1 MERSGVTKW
10 FAAGLVVGSLVWASM
25 AQAAGWEP
33 VKQGQGRT
41 EVSTYEKDVDDSPVK
56 AFRGVT
62 EVKAPV
68 LSVLAVL
75 ADAQACA
82 EWLYQCQ
89 SLELRDN
96 DQAYIRFKGIWPAK
110 DRDALI
116 QTQTTQNAD
125 GGAITIASRKVD
137 GEPQHDGYV
146 RVAALRDRFVLTPLD
161 DGWTRIEFETLI
173 DPGGNVLSVANV
185 ISNQAPKETL
195 QGLRKLAGSDAYQ
208 GAKLDQALVRYPAL
222 KGMVLPESHQ
232 PD

>member
-1 MERSGVTKW
+1 MEASGTAKW
-10 FAAGLVVGSLVWASM
+10 LTAGLLAGSMMLAPL
-25 AQAAGWEP
+25 AHAAGWEP
-33 VKQGQGRT
+33 VKEGQGRT
-41 EVSTYEKDVDDSPVK
+41 EVSTYEKAVDDSPVK

-68 LSVLAVL
+68 LSVLAVM

-116 QTQTTQNAD
+116 QTETTQDRD
-125 GGAITIASRKVD
+125 GGAITLASHKVD
-137 GEPQHDGYV
+137 GEPEHDGYV
-146 RVAALRDRFVLTPLD
+146 RVAALRDRFVLTPLE
-161 DGWTRIEFETLI
+161 DGWTRIEFETFI
-173 DPGGNVLSVANV
+173 DPGGNVSSVANV

-208 GAKLDQALVRYPAL
+208 GAKLDQTLVRYPEL
-222 KGMVLPESHQ
+222 KGMTLPESHQ
-232 PD
+232 PE

>member
-10 FAAGLVVGSLVWASM
+10 FAAGLGVGSLVWAPM

-41 EVSTYEKDVDDSPVK
+41 EVSTYEKDVADSPVK

-89 SLELRDN
+89 SLELR
-96 DQAYIRFKGIWPAK
+96 
-110 DRDALI
+110 
-116 QTQTTQNAD
+116 
-125 GGAITIASRKVD
+125 ASRD
-137 GEPQHDGYV
+137 
-146 RVAALRDRFVLTPLD
+146 T
-161 DGWTRIEFETLI
+161 
-173 DPGGNVLSVANV
+173 
-185 ISNQAPKETL
+185 SNPKTM
-195 QGLRKLAGSDAYQ
+195 
-208 GAKLDQALVRYPAL
+208 PARP
-222 KGMVLPESHQ
+222 MPSSATNR
-232 PD
+232 